1 MFGTAVSESVVV
13 CVILAHHLP
22 VELKQGVRVVS
33 IEIAG
38 KAASKASQLCS
49 RGGRCKY
56 HRFIEEMRHFD
67 EPHVAQKWDVRLAER
82 RH

>member
-1 MFGTAVSESVVV
+1 VFGIAVSESLVV

-22 VELKQGVRVVS
+22 VELKQRVRGVS

-49 RGGRCKY
+49 RGGWCKY
-56 HRFIEEMRHFD
+56 HRSIEEMRHFD
-67 EPHVAQKWDVRLAER
+67 EPT
-82 RH
+82 